1 MLLQPGFYELT
12 TIPLMNKRQL
22 GASAYQ
28 YTLIILLLAALAL
41 SGGRDFLFQK
51 EEAEVVVT
59 LENIQEIYPT
69 ATAYTRNRLGAFDV
83 YNNSGDKIGAALLS
97 STYSREYG
105 YGGQVP
111 LLIGVDDNLTI
122 TKIALLPNNETSDY
136 IDAIYGDAFIGR
148 WEGVR
153 LHDAMQLRVD
163 IVSGA
168 THTSNAVIAGVRQTA
183 SSVLKSD
190 ASIITETNLWT
201 TIKDVLFLVLMG
213 LSLVMVYKK
222 GKAKYRTIYL
232 VLVLVVMGLI
242 LNNALS
248 VQLLHGWLLDGFG
261 WRANWQSSVIFLL
274 AVAISFIGKRKYYC
288 NYLCPMGALQE
299 LTNHFTPFK
308 KRKLPTRFKGITT
321 REIYL
326 TLIAGA
332 LLLGFTPEL
341 SYLEPFMFFS
351 FRIAGIALIT
361 FGLVVIIASLFFSKP
376 WCSVCPTGCLI
387 DTVSYQKVKN
397 IES

>member
-1 MLLQPGFYELT
+1 
-12 TIPLMNKRQL
+12 MNKRQI

-28 YTLIILLLAALAL
+28 YTLIILLLVALAL

-51 EEAEVVVT
+51 EEAEIVVT
-59 LENIQEIYPT
+59 LENIQEIYP
-69 ATAYTRNRLGAFDV
+69 AAASYTENRLGAFDV
-83 YNNSGDKIGAALLS
+83 YNHSRDKIGAALLS

-168 THTSNAVIAGVRQTA
+168 THTSKAVIAGVRQTA

-190 ASIITETNLWT
+190 ASVITETNLWT
-201 TIKDVLFLVLMG
+201 TIKDVLFLVLLG

-232 VLVLVVMGLI
+232 VLVLVIMGLI

-248 VQLLHGWLLDGFG
+248 VHLLHGWLLDGFG
-261 WRANWQSSVIFLL
+261 WRANWQISVIFLL

-308 KRKLPTRFKGITT
+308 KRKLSTRFKGITA

-351 FRIAGIALIT
+351 FRIAGIVLII
-361 FGLVVIIASLFFSKP
+361 FGVAVIFASLFYSKP

-387 DTVSYQKVKN
+387 DTVSYQKAKN

>member
-1 MLLQPGFYELT
+1 
-12 TIPLMNKRQL
+12 MNKRQI

-28 YTLIILLLAALAL
+28 YTLIILLLAALAF
-41 SGGRDFLFQK
+41 SGGRVFLFQK

-59 LENIQEIYPT
+59 LENIQEIYP
-69 ATAYTRNRLGAFDV
+69 ATASYNENRLGAFDV
-83 YNNSGDKIGAALLS
+83 YNSSRDKIGAALLS

-136 IDAIYGDAFIGR
+136 IEAIYGDKFIGR
-148 WEGVR
+148 WQGVR
-153 LHDAMQLRVD
+153 LEDAIQLRVD

-168 THTSNAVIAGVRQTA
+168 THTSKAVIAGVRHTA
-183 SSVLKSD
+183 SSVMMSD
-190 ASIITETNLWT
+190 ASVITETSLWT
-201 TIKDVLFLVLMG
+201 TVKDLLFLILMG

-222 GKAKYRTIYL
+222 GKAKYRIIYL
-232 VLVLVVMGLI
+232 VLVLVIMGLI

-248 VQLLHGWLLDGFG
+248 VQLLHGWLLDGFT
-261 WRANWQSSVIFLL
+261 WRANWQSSIIFLL
-274 AVAISFIGKRKYYC
+274 ALAISFIGKRKYYC

-299 LTNHFTPFK
+299 LTNHFSPFK
-308 KRKLPTRFKGITT
+308 KRKLPTRFKGITA

-332 LLLGFTPEL
+332 LLMGFAPEL

-351 FRIAGIALIT
+351 FRIAGIALII
-361 FGLVVIIASLFFSKP
+361 FGLVVIVVSLFYSKP
-376 WCSVCPTGCLI
+376 WCAVCPTGCFI
-387 DTVSYQKVKN
+387 DTVSYQKAKN